1 MSSGRIRR
9 VMAYH
14 PDQYWQG
21 LLDERFDFSGVG
33 HPEFPPAFNRV
44 LYHQMRLAVLA
55 ATVEH
60 GIDVEDADV
69 LEIGPGTGY
78 WVDLWDE
85 LGARSVHGL
94 DIAVSAVDRLR
105 AAYPRHRFQEGD
117 LGSPHLP
124 IDGSFDLIS
133 AMSVLLHIVDERRF
147 QTALTHMASR
157 LRPGGTVLLMEPL
170 VLHRWWGPPV
180 DASSNSRA
188 RTLAE
193 WNEALA
199 SRGAGTRRP
208 PTGHSTVGQRMRHSP
223 PAGLVAAPGLL
234 GRASGVPE
242 PVAPT
247 VRPGWETTQGSGR
260 TRHAFWPGAQRQGD
274 DHPTC
279 PSRGQASLTVGT

>member
-21 LLDERFDFSGVG
+21 LLDERYDFSGVG

-55 ATVEH
+55 AIVEH
-60 GIDVEDADV
+60 GIDVEDVDV

-94 DIAVSAVDRLR
+94 DLAVSAVDRLR

-147 QTALTHMASR
+147 QTALTHIASR

-199 SRGAGTRRP
+199 S
-208 PTGHSTVGQRMRHSP
+208 
-223 PAGLVAAPGLL
+223 AGLVLVGHRPVTALL
-234 GRASGVPE
+234 ANVCD
-242 PVAPT
+242 
-247 VRPGWETTQGSGR
+247 
-260 TRHAFWPGAQRQGD
+260 TRHRLGWWLHQVYWGALRVFLNRLPRLSGPVGRRLRVLD
-274 DHPTC
+274 GLIMRFGLA
-279 PSRGQASLTVGT
+279 PSAKVMIIRRAPAAARPV